1 MQHTVTRFKLNNGDE
16 IPAVGL
22 GTWKIAPEDVDAAV
36 STALE
41 AGYRHFDCSTK
52 YNNEAQVGRALEDG
66 MARMGIERK
75 DLFVT
80 SKLLPSEFSPPD
92 IIPALENTLG
102 DLRLTHLDLFLV
114 STYPCK
120 WPSLGTPPLREK
132 TGCCRGRWQQL
143 EAAVERGLVR
153 AIGVSKWSVTKLKQL
168 LSWRPVHV
176 PAVNQVEAHPHWRQD
191 AMLASCKGEAYI
203 PLGSRD
209 RLVYDE
215 YLTPPVLLDH
225 PLIKEVAHSLHQS
238 PAHVALCCGI
248 RGGMSVLPKSSYPIQ
263 STPSSSIR
271 YPLPAI
277 RWPGI
282 CISPH
287 HKPPCTGASIGDGC
301 VASNLHQSAA
311 QVALRW
317 GILRGMSVLPKS
329 SSPWHIEE
337 NIGLFDWSIPPLDF
351 HALCMIEPQ
360 VRMLGYYG
368 YWVGEGRPFLEPEEL
383 WDDEADT
390 ADEEGKAREGCM
402 AAVEERQGG

>member
-1 MQHTVTRFKLNNGDE
+1 
-16 IPAVGL
+16 
-22 GTWKIAPEDVDAAV
+22 
-36 STALE
+36 LE
-41 AGYRHFDCSTK
+41 
-52 YNNEAQVGRALEDG
+52 
-66 MARMGIERK
+66 
-75 DLFVT
+75 T
-80 SKLLPSEFSPPD
+80 SGSHIWTSSC
-92 IIPALENTLG
+92 
-102 DLRLTHLDLFLV
+102 

-225 PLIKEVAHSLHQS
+225 PLIKEVA
-238 PAHVALCCGI
+238 
-248 RGGMSVLPKSSYPIQ
+248 
-263 STPSSSIR
+263 
-271 YPLPAI
+271 
-277 RWPGI
+277 
-282 CISPH
+282 
-287 HKPPCTGASIGDGC
+287 
-301 VASNLHQSAA
+301 SNLHQSAA

>member
-1 MQHTVTRFKLNNGDE
+1 MAWHGWGLNARTFLSPLSSCLRNSL
-16 IPAVGL
+16 PL
-22 GTWKIAPEDVDAAV
+22 TSSRLSKTP
-36 STALE
+36 LE
-41 AGYRHFDCSTK
+41 
-52 YNNEAQVGRALEDG
+52 
-66 MARMGIERK
+66 
-75 DLFVT
+75 T
-80 SKLLPSEFSPPD
+80 SGSHIWTSSC
-92 IIPALENTLG
+92 
-102 DLRLTHLDLFLV
+102 

-191 AMLASCKGEAYI
+191 AMLASCKGEVI
-203 PLGSRD
+203 
-209 RLVYDE
+209 
-215 YLTPPVLLDH
+215 
-225 PLIKEVAHSLHQS
+225 
-238 PAHVALCCGI
+238 HV
-248 RGGMSVLPKSSYPIQ
+248 S
-263 STPSSSIR
+263 
-271 YPLPAI
+271 
-277 RWPGI
+277 
-282 CISPH
+282 
-287 HKPPCTGASIGDGC
+287 

-360 VRMLGYYG
+360 RSFGTTRQTRQMKKVRQGRDAWQLWRKGKE
-368 YWVGEGRPFLEPEEL
+368 GEGRLFLEPEKL

-390 ADEEGKAREGCM
+390 E
-402 AAVEERQGG
+402 V